1 MTIEWF
7 CKRETEERGPYTFRE
22 LVDMIREEKLTP
34 DTQVRPHY
42 LDEWQR
48 ADSIVGLYYMARKD
62 PESDPVAMETGSEV
76 SADLADMEDLE
87 AFLGGPDESETQAEA
102 QANQPGWLRRLLA
115 LRNSKIPPVPVNA
128 DGGGSLPTSE
138 TTTTDSDGERDQL
151 DSADS
156 SLDETDEAVNTGAYS
171 DETWSTTV
179 QAAVERIDA
188 RTPRQQEEE
197 AARQI
202 VPPVSLSFLS
212 GPRFKLAL
220 LVIAV
225 IFCLS
230 AGTVGM
236 VNWLGQGQFNIPFV
250 GPVSPLLFAAYT
262 AGGLLIIA
270 VLSPLLLIISSTFLR
285 WAFKVGTALAA
296 SGIVAYYLL
305 NWNKQQSLVFP
316 SQKDAEA
323 KLIFPLIG
331 ECSAF
336 SYWMYFA
343 DAVIFAAVL
352 TYIAAWLLESRADE
366 V

>member
-1 MTIEWF
+1 
-7 CKRETEERGPYTFRE
+7 
-22 LVDMIREEKLTP
+22 
-34 DTQVRPHY
+34 
-42 LDEWQR
+42 
-48 ADSIVGLYYMARKD
+48 MARKD
-62 PESDPVAMETGSEV
+62 PEPDPVTADTDSEV
-76 SADLADMEDLE
+76 SAELADAEDLDTFLASQDETE
-87 AFLGGPDESETQAEA
+87 AESAPQAD
-102 QANQPGWLRRLLA
+102 QPGWLRRLLS
-115 LRNSKIPPVPVNA
+115 LRNSKIPPVPVNTEYA
-128 DGGGSLPTSE
+128 DSGSVSGTATADSDAE
-138 TTTTDSDGERDQL
+138 IDQIDSTDSP
-151 DSADS
+151 
-156 SLDETDEAVNTGAYS
+156 LDESDEEADTGAYS

-179 QAAVERIDA
+179 RAAVERIDA
-188 RTPRQQEEE
+188 RAPKQQEEE
-197 AARQI
+197 APRQI
-202 VPPVSLSFLS
+202 VPAVSLSFLS
-212 GPRFKLAL
+212 SPRFKLAL

-230 AGTVGM
+230 AGTAGM

-262 AGGLLIIA
+262 AGGLLTIA
-270 VLSPLLLIISSTFLR
+270 VLSPLLLIISTSFLR

-305 NWNKQQSLVFP
+305 YWNKQQSLVFP

-343 DAVIFAAVL
+343 DAVIIVAVL

-366 V
+366 L

>member
-7 CKRETEERGPYTFRE
+7 CKRDAEEQGPYTFRE

-34 DTQVRPHY
+34 DTEVRPHY
-42 LDEWQR
+42 LDDWQR
-48 ADSIVGLYYMARKD
+48 ADSVVGLYYMARKD
-62 PESDPVAMETGSEV
+62 PEPDPVATETDSEV
-76 SADLADMEDLE
+76 SAELADAEDLDT
-87 AFLGGPDESETQAEA
+87 FLAGPDETEADPQAH
-102 QANQPGWLRRLLA
+102 QPGWLRRLLS
-115 LRNSKIPPVPVNA
+115 LRNSKIPPVPVNTDYA
-128 DGGGSLPTSE
+128 GSRSTAE
-138 TTTTDSDGERDQL
+138 TASVDSDAETDQIDSTDSP
-151 DSADS
+151 
-156 SLDETDEAVNTGAYS
+156 LDESDEEADTGAYS

-179 QAAVERIDA
+179 RAAVERVDA
-188 RTPRQQEEE
+188 RAPKQEEE
-197 AARQI
+197 EAPRQI
-202 VPPVSLSFLS
+202 VPAVSLSFLS
-212 GPRFKLAL
+212 SPRFKLAL
-220 LVIAV
+220 FVVAV
-225 IFCLS
+225 ILCLS
-230 AGTVGM
+230 AGTAGM

-262 AGGLLIIA
+262 AGGLLTIA
-270 VLSPLLLIISSTFLR
+270 VLSPLLLIISTSFLR
-285 WAFKVGTALAA
+285 WAFKVGTALTA

-343 DAVIFAAVL
+343 DAVIIVAVL

-366 V
+366 L

>member
-7 CKRETEERGPYTFRE
+7 CKRDAEEQGPYTFRE

-42 LDEWQR
+42 LDDWQR
-48 ADSIVGLYYMARKD
+48 ADSVVGLYYMARKD
-62 PESDPVAMETGSEV
+62 PEPDPVATETDSEV
-76 SADLADMEDLE
+76 SAELADAEDLDT
-87 AFLGGPDESETQAEA
+87 FLAGSDETEAEA
-102 QANQPGWLRRLLA
+102 DPQAHQPGWLRRLLS
-115 LRNSKIPPVPVNA
+115 LRNSKIPPVPVNTDYA
-128 DGGGSLPTSE
+128 GSRSTAE
-138 TTTTDSDGERDQL
+138 TASVDSDAETDQIDSTDSP
-151 DSADS
+151 
-156 SLDETDEAVNTGAYS
+156 LDESDEEADTGAYS

-179 QAAVERIDA
+179 RAAVERVDA
-188 RTPRQQEEE
+188 RAPKQEEE
-197 AARQI
+197 EAPRLI
-202 VPPVSLSFLS
+202 VPAVSLSFLS
-212 GPRFKLAL
+212 SPRFKLAL
-220 LVIAV
+220 FVVAV
-225 IFCLS
+225 ILCMS

-236 VNWLGQGQFNIPFV
+236 VSWLGKGQFYFPFV

-262 AGGLLIIA
+262 AGGLLTIA
-270 VLSPLLLIISSTFLR
+270 VLSPLLLIISTSFLR

-343 DAVIFAAVL
+343 DAVIIVAVL

-366 V
+366 L